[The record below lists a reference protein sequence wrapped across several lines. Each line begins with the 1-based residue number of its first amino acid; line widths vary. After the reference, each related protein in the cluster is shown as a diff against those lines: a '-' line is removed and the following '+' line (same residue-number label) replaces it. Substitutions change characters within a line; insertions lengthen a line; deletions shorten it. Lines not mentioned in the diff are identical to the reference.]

1 MFFTI
6 WVIFWNISRI
16 FFFLAQKTWRAIVTL
31 FFSTFFWLSLSD
43 GKSILSQLHAFIKA
57 LSFVIFCRCFSTF
70 YWFNATV
77 TAYWKHVL
85 SSLLMR
91 AIVFFFFLSNQ
102 ENTYIINHDS
112 DLLHDI
118 YNTIN
123 ERNWKQSHNL
133 WSILNYF
140 DIYF

>member
-1 MFFTI
+1 MFFTT
-6 WVIFWNISRI
+6 WVMFRNISRI
-16 FFFLAQKTWRAIVTL
+16 FFLAQKTWRAIVTL
-31 FFSTFFWLSLSD
+31 FFSTFFQLSLSD

-91 AIVFFFFLSNQ
+91 AIVFSFFLIQSG
-102 ENTYIINHDS
+102 EYIYNHDS